1 MTLYIIII
9 ILTLLLSV
17 TSYFCFKFA
26 FLLINVQESVGECIE
41 VMDDR
46 YESIDQI
53 LSRPLFYDSQEV
65 RQVLEDIKKSREAIF
80 LVAKSLSKN
89 FNDEQDL
96 PEGQIGLPE
105 DENEPPE
112 LKS

>member
-1 MTLYIIII
+1 MISYIIIT
-9 ILTLLLSV
+9 ILSLLLAI

-46 YESIDQI
+46 YESINEI

-65 RQVLEDIKKSREAIF
+65 RQVLEDIKRSREAIF
-80 LVAKSLSKN
+80 LVAESLSKN
-89 FNDEQDL
+89 FERND
-96 PEGQIGLPE
+96 
-105 DENEPPE
+105 PE
-112 LKS
+112 LEENSEG